1 MWMRKGEVFMKL
13 RGTFTIREVAGE
25 IIAIPVGN
33 TALELNGMIIL
44 NPVSRLIWEKLEK
57 GSDVEQILDA
67 MTEAFE
73 VDRQVAAQDLQEIL
87 DELSGQGMLED

>member
-1 MWMRKGEVFMKL
+1 MKL

-57 GSDVEQILDA
+57 GSDMEQILDA

-87 DELSGQGMLED
+87 DELSRQGMLED

>member
-87 DELSGQGMLED
+87 DELSRQGMLED

>member
-1 MWMRKGEVFMKL
+1 MKL

-57 GSDVEQILDA
+57 GSDVEQILD
-67 MTEAFE
+67 E
-73 VDRQVAAQDLQEIL
+73 VIFIRNGQVVLQSSVDEIRERKGCSVDAL
-87 DELSGQGMLED
+87 FREEFKCFGNY

>member
-1 MWMRKGEVFMKL
+1 MKL